1 MKKHNFV
8 SLLLLASIVLWAQ
21 VGLEDDPALSD
32 IDLSDVVIIEDVAE
46 ASDSVDTPALGGLG
60 DTAADKVG
68 EVAAAQ
74 PTTAVAEF
82 DTELD
87 GVGEVVEI
95 LDAPT
100 AGVMVDVEAPEIIDV
115 ATTALPS
122 DSKVELE
129 LPGQETSGPSGV
141 KVTEEETISVDFP
154 DEEVRTILRN
164 VADLFDLNVVIPDTL
179 QGRTSVKLRNITWRQ
194 VFEVALEPLGFTYV
208 EDRNIIRIKSIEEL
222 TTEPVDTR
230 VFVLNYATAEEL
242 QNSIAPLID
251 TAAGGRVQVD
261 VRSNALVITERPSR
275 MNQIQ
280 EIIEKLDK
288 ATDQVMIETKFIE
301 VENTDQKNIGVN
313 WSSLEGYGAS
323 AGPFQREWSRNR
335 VSQDDSIRNDTSN
348 NSSNSSS
355 NNGFSSSSN
364 NGFSSSSNN
373 GFSSSSVD
381 GFGINSLDRPDGIF
395 LESENGVSSDSVNR
409 VSSDSVNRVSSDS
422 VNRVLSGNGTDF
434 TRTMESLAGTSRL
447 DTAVFSADEFRVVI
461 SALEQNNDTELVA
474 NPTVVTMSNQEATID
489 IVTEIPQVEFSID
502 EQTGE
507 QRADGLAEPL
517 VFGTQVRVTPQV
529 NDAGFIN
536 LLVIPSVSNQIGT
549 QFTDIGPQPIISRR
563 KAETNVVI
571 KDGYTL
577 AIGGLTQNEEVLG
590 GTAVPVLG
598 SLPYIGRLF
607 SSESNTMRQKNL
619 IIFITAKTLNPDGS
633 SYRDIIDPRVL
644 HQMGVVPADVPGYQ
658 LSPED
663 LKTLQDIEDFR
674 AQTRRSEAMAEG
686 RTELKAIERAGKQ
699 AEKDASKLADEA
711 AAAIAK
717 EPSELE
723 AIERT
728 VEQDEKD
735 TSKVTA
741 ADGAAFD
748 TSSRSNRRRR

>member
-1 MKKHNFV
+1 M
-8 SLLLLASIVLWAQ
+8 LLASIVLWAQ
-21 VGLEDDPALSD
+21 VGLVDDPALSD

-46 ASDSVDTPALGGLG
+46 ASDSVDTAALSGFG
-60 DTAADKVG
+60 DIAAVKADEVTAA
-68 EVAAAQ
+68 A
-74 PTTAVAEF
+74 PSTAVAEF
-82 DTELD
+82 DPALD

-100 AGVMVDVEAPEIIDV
+100 AGVSVDVEAPEILDV
-115 ATTALPS
+115 ATTALPR
-122 DSKVELE
+122 DSEVVLE
-129 LPGQETSGPSGV
+129 LPGQETSGTGGAMMA
-141 KVTEEETISVDFP
+141 EEETISVDFP
-154 DEEVRTILRN
+154 DEEVRIILRN

-194 VFEVALEPLGFTYV
+194 VFEITLEPLGFTYV

-275 MNQIQ
+275 MNKIQ
-280 EIIEKLDK
+280 EIIERLDK
-288 ATDQVMIETKFIE
+288 ATEQVMIETKFIE
-301 VENTDQKNIGVN
+301 VENTDQKDIGVN

-335 VSQDDSIRNDTSN
+335 SSQDSSQDTNTGTTSN
-348 NSSNSSS
+348 EEFLSTAEPSFLSEGSNLLS
-355 NNGFSSSSN
+355 NFSSGS
-364 NGFSSSSNN
+364 
-373 GFSSSSVD
+373 
-381 GFGINSLDRPDGIF
+381 
-395 LESENGVSSDSVNR
+395 
-409 VSSDSVNRVSSDS
+409 
-422 VNRVLSGNGTDF
+422 T
-434 TRTMESLAGTSRL
+434 SLAGTSRF

-590 GTAVPVLG
+590 GTAVPILG

-674 AQTRRSEAMAEG
+674 AQTRRAEAMAEG
-686 RTELKAIERAGKQ
+686 RTEL
-699 AEKDASKLADEA
+699 
-711 AAAIAK
+711 
-717 EPSELE
+717 E

-728 VEQDEKD
+728 GEQDEKD

-741 ADGAAFD
+741 ADGAAVD
-748 TSSRSNRRRR
+748 TSSRSNRRLR

>member
-1 MKKHNFV
+1 M
-8 SLLLLASIVLWAQ
+8 
-21 VGLEDDPALSD
+21 
-32 IDLSDVVIIEDVAE
+32 
-46 ASDSVDTPALGGLG
+46 
-60 DTAADKVG
+60 
-68 EVAAAQ
+68 
-74 PTTAVAEF
+74 
-82 DTELD
+82 
-87 GVGEVVEI
+87 
-95 LDAPT
+95 
-100 AGVMVDVEAPEIIDV
+100 
-115 ATTALPS
+115 
-122 DSKVELE
+122 
-129 LPGQETSGPSGV
+129 
-141 KVTEEETISVDFP
+141 TEEETISVDFP

-355 NNGFSSSSN
+355 NNGFSLA
-364 NGFSSSSNN
+364 
-373 GFSSSSVD
+373 D
-381 GFGINSLDRPDGIF
+381 GPIF
-395 LESENGVSSDSVNR
+395 ASEND
-409 VSSDSVNRVSSDS
+409 
-422 VNRVLSGNGTDF
+422 VLSGNGTDF

-590 GTAVPVLG
+590 GTAVPILG

-674 AQTRRSEAMAEG
+674 AQTRRAEAMAEG

-741 ADGAAFD
+741 ADGAAVD
-748 TSSRSNRRRR
+748 TSSRSNRRLRSFYPEKERLS

>member
-1 MKKHNFV
+1 MDQY
-8 SLLLLASIVLWAQ
+8 LLLRMKFYLA
-21 VGLEDDPALSD
+21 
-32 IDLSDVVIIEDVAE
+32 
-46 ASDSVDTPALGGLG
+46 
-60 DTAADKVG
+60 
-68 EVAAAQ
+68 
-74 PTTAVAEF
+74 
-82 DTELD
+82 
-87 GVGEVVEI
+87 
-95 LDAPT
+95 
-100 AGVMVDVEAPEIIDV
+100 
-115 ATTALPS
+115 
-122 DSKVELE
+122 
-129 LPGQETSGPSGV
+129 
-141 KVTEEETISVDFP
+141 
-154 DEEVRTILRN
+154 
-164 VADLFDLNVVIPDTL
+164 
-179 QGRTSVKLRNITWRQ
+179 
-194 VFEVALEPLGFTYV
+194 
-208 EDRNIIRIKSIEEL
+208 
-222 TTEPVDTR
+222 
-230 VFVLNYATAEEL
+230 
-242 QNSIAPLID
+242 
-251 TAAGGRVQVD
+251 
-261 VRSNALVITERPSR
+261 
-275 MNQIQ
+275 
-280 EIIEKLDK
+280 
-288 ATDQVMIETKFIE
+288 
-301 VENTDQKNIGVN
+301 
-313 WSSLEGYGAS
+313 
-323 AGPFQREWSRNR
+323 
-335 VSQDDSIRNDTSN
+335 
-348 NSSNSSS
+348 
-355 NNGFSSSSN
+355 
-364 NGFSSSSNN
+364 
-373 GFSSSSVD
+373 
-381 GFGINSLDRPDGIF
+381 
-395 LESENGVSSDSVNR
+395 
-409 VSSDSVNRVSSDS
+409 
-422 VNRVLSGNGTDF
+422 NGTDF
-434 TRTMESLAGTSRL
+434 TRTMSSLAGTSRL

-590 GTAVPVLG
+590 GTAVPILG

-633 SYRDIIDPRVL
+633 TYRDIIDPRVL

-674 AQTRRSEAMAEG
+674 AQTRRAEAMAEG

-717 EPSELE
+717 EPSELK

-728 VEQDEKD
+728 GEQDEKD

-741 ADGAAFD
+741 ADGAAVD

>member
-129 LPGQETSGPSGV
+129 LPGQETSGPGGV

-355 NNGFSSSSN
+355 NNGFSLA
-364 NGFSSSSNN
+364 
-373 GFSSSSVD
+373 D
-381 GFGINSLDRPDGIF
+381 GPIF
-395 LESENGVSSDSVNR
+395 ASEND
-409 VSSDSVNRVSSDS
+409 
-422 VNRVLSGNGTDF
+422 VLSGNGTDF

-529 NDAGFIN
+529 NDAGMIN

-590 GTAVPVLG
+590 GTAVPILG

-633 SYRDIIDPRVL
+633 TYRDIIDPRVL

-674 AQTRRSEAMAEG
+674 AQTRRAEAMAEG

-711 AAAIAK
+711 AAAIAN

-728 VEQDEKD
+728 GEQDEKD

-741 ADGAAFD
+741 ADGAAVD
-748 TSSRSNRRRR
+748 TSSRSNRRLR

>member
-1 MKKHNFV
+1 MKKHNLF
-8 SLLLLASIVLWAQ
+8 SLMLLASIVLWAQ
-21 VGLEDDPALSD
+21 VGLVNDPTLSD
-32 IDLSDVVIIEDVAE
+32 IDLSDVVIIEDVVDT
-46 ASDSVDTPALGGLG
+46 SDSVDTAALSGFG
-60 DTAADKVG
+60 DIAAVKVD

-74 PTTAVAEF
+74 PSTAVAEL
-82 DTELD
+82 EAGLD
-87 GVGEVVEI
+87 SVGEVVEI

-100 AGVMVDVEAPEIIDV
+100 AGVSVDVEAPEILDV
-115 ATTALPS
+115 ATTALPR
-122 DSKVELE
+122 DSEVVLE
-129 LPGQETSGPSGV
+129 LPGQETSGPGSV
-141 KVTEEETISVDFP
+141 SMTEEETISVDFP

-194 VFEVALEPLGFTYV
+194 VFEITLEPLGFTYT
-208 EDRNIIRIKSIEEL
+208 EDRNIIRIRSLVDL
-222 TTEPVDTR
+222 TSEPVDTR
-230 VFVLNYATAEEL
+230 VFILNYAGAEAI
-242 QNSIAPLID
+242 QGSISPLID
-251 TAAGGRVQVD
+251 TANGGKIQVD

-275 MNQIQ
+275 MNKIQ

-288 ATDQVMIETKFIE
+288 ATEQVMIETKFIE
-301 VENTDQKNIGVN
+301 VENTDQKDIGVN

-335 VSQDDSIRNDTSN
+335 SSQDSSQDTNTGTTSN
-348 NSSNSSS
+348 EEFLSTAEPSFLSEGSNLLS
-355 NNGFSSSSN
+355 NFSSGS
-364 NGFSSSSNN
+364 
-373 GFSSSSVD
+373 
-381 GFGINSLDRPDGIF
+381 
-395 LESENGVSSDSVNR
+395 
-409 VSSDSVNRVSSDS
+409 
-422 VNRVLSGNGTDF
+422 T
-434 TRTMESLAGTSRL
+434 SLAGTSRL

-502 EQTGE
+502 QETGDL
-507 QRADGLAEPL
+507 RADGLAEPL

-590 GTAVPVLG
+590 GTAVPILG

-633 SYRDIIDPRVL
+633 TYRDIIDPRVL

-674 AQTRRSEAMAEG
+674 AQTRRAEAMAEG

-728 VEQDEKD
+728 GEQDEKD

-741 ADGAAFD
+741 AGAAAAVD
-748 TSSRSNRRRR
+748 TSSRSNRRLRSFYPEKERLS

>member
-1 MKKHNFV
+1 MKKHNLV
-8 SLLLLASIVLWAQ
+8 SLMLLASIVLWAQ
-21 VGLEDDPALSD
+21 VGLVDDPALSD

-74 PTTAVAEF
+74 PTTAVAEL
-82 DTELD
+82 EAGLD

-100 AGVMVDVEAPEIIDV
+100 AGVMVDVEAPEILDV
-115 ATTALPS
+115 ATATLPS
-122 DSKVELE
+122 DSEVVLE
-129 LPGQETSGPSGV
+129 LPGQETSGPGGV

-323 AGPFQREWSRNR
+323 AGPFQRQWSRNR
-335 VSQDDSIRNDTSN
+335 SSQDDSERNDTSN

-355 NNGFSSSSN
+355 NNGFSLA
-364 NGFSSSSNN
+364 
-373 GFSSSSVD
+373 D
-381 GFGINSLDRPDGIF
+381 GPIF
-395 LESENGVSSDSVNR
+395 ASEND
-409 VSSDSVNRVSSDS
+409 
-422 VNRVLSGNGTDF
+422 VLSGNGTDL
-434 TRTMESLAGTSRL
+434 TRTVESLAGTSRL

-502 EQTGE
+502 QETGE

-674 AQTRRSEAMAEG
+674 AQTRRAEAMAEG
-686 RTELKAIERAGKQ
+686 RTELKAIERTG
-699 AEKDASKLADEA
+699 
-711 AAAIAK
+711 
-717 EPSELE
+717 
-723 AIERT
+723 
-728 VEQDEKD
+728 EQDEKD

-741 ADGAAFD
+741 ADHGAAVD
-748 TSSRSNRRRR
+748 TASRSNRRRR

>member
-100 AGVMVDVEAPEIIDV
+100 AGVMVDVEAPEILDV

-355 NNGFSSSSN
+355 NNGFSLA
-364 NGFSSSSNN
+364 
-373 GFSSSSVD
+373 D
-381 GFGINSLDRPDGIF
+381 GPIF
-395 LESENGVSSDSVNR
+395 ASDN
-409 VSSDSVNRVSSDS
+409 D
-422 VNRVLSGNGTDF
+422 VLSGNGTDF

-633 SYRDIIDPRVL
+633 NYRDTIDPRVL

-663 LKTLQDIEDFR
+663 LKTLKDIEDFR
-674 AQTRRSEAMAEG
+674 AQTRRTEAMAEG

-711 AAAIAK
+711 AAAMMLKDLRLAK
-717 EPSELE
+717 EAASTAKAATPLGAQAE
-723 AIERT
+723 AMYALME
-728 VEQDEKD
+728 
-735 TSKVTA
+735 A
-741 ADGAAFD
+741 AGEGGLDFSGVMKLIDG
-748 TSSRSNRRRR
+748 SL

>member
-100 AGVMVDVEAPEIIDV
+100 AGVMVDVEAPEILDV

-129 LPGQETSGPSGV
+129 LPGQETSGPGGV

-355 NNGFSSSSN
+355 NNGFSLA
-364 NGFSSSSNN
+364 
-373 GFSSSSVD
+373 D
-381 GFGINSLDRPDGIF
+381 GPIF
-395 LESENGVSSDSVNR
+395 ASEND
-409 VSSDSVNRVSSDS
+409 
-422 VNRVLSGNGTDF
+422 VLSGNGTDF

-728 VEQDEKD
+728 GEQDEKD

-741 ADGAAFD
+741 ADVAAVD

>member
-100 AGVMVDVEAPEIIDV
+100 AGVMVDVEAPEILDV

-355 NNGFSSSSN
+355 NNGFSLA
-364 NGFSSSSNN
+364 
-373 GFSSSSVD
+373 D
-381 GFGINSLDRPDGIF
+381 GPIF
-395 LESENGVSSDSVNR
+395 ASEND
-409 VSSDSVNRVSSDS
+409 
-422 VNRVLSGNGTDF
+422 VLSGNGTDF

-502 EQTGE
+502 QETGDL
-507 QRADGLAEPL
+507 RADGLAEPL

-590 GTAVPVLG
+590 GTAVPILG

-633 SYRDIIDPRVL
+633 TYRDIIDPRVL
-644 HQMGVVPADVPGYQ
+644 NQMGVVPADVPGYK
-658 LSPED
+658 LAPED

-674 AQTRRSEAMAEG
+674 AQTRRAEAMAEG

-717 EPSELE
+717 EPSEPKT
-723 AIERT
+723 IERT
-728 VEQDEKD
+728 GEQDEKD

-741 ADGAAFD
+741 ADVAAVD

>member
-1 MKKHNFV
+1 
-8 SLLLLASIVLWAQ
+8 
-21 VGLEDDPALSD
+21 
-32 IDLSDVVIIEDVAE
+32 
-46 ASDSVDTPALGGLG
+46 
-60 DTAADKVG
+60 
-68 EVAAAQ
+68 
-74 PTTAVAEF
+74 
-82 DTELD
+82 
-87 GVGEVVEI
+87 
-95 LDAPT
+95 
-100 AGVMVDVEAPEIIDV
+100 
-115 ATTALPS
+115 
-122 DSKVELE
+122 
-129 LPGQETSGPSGV
+129 
-141 KVTEEETISVDFP
+141 
-154 DEEVRTILRN
+154 
-164 VADLFDLNVVIPDTL
+164 
-179 QGRTSVKLRNITWRQ
+179 
-194 VFEVALEPLGFTYV
+194 
-208 EDRNIIRIKSIEEL
+208 
-222 TTEPVDTR
+222 
-230 VFVLNYATAEEL
+230 
-242 QNSIAPLID
+242 
-251 TAAGGRVQVD
+251 VQVD

-323 AGPFQREWSRNR
+323 AGPFQRQWSRNR
-335 VSQDDSIRNDTSN
+335 SSQDDSERNDTSN

-355 NNGFSSSSN
+355 NNGFSLA
-364 NGFSSSSNN
+364 
-373 GFSSSSVD
+373 D
-381 GFGINSLDRPDGIF
+381 GPIF
-395 LESENGVSSDSVNR
+395 ASEND
-409 VSSDSVNRVSSDS
+409 
-422 VNRVLSGNGTDF
+422 VLSGNGTDL
-434 TRTMESLAGTSRL
+434 TRTVESLAGTSRL

-502 EQTGE
+502 QETGE

-674 AQTRRSEAMAEG
+674 AQTRRAEAMAEG
-686 RTELKAIERAGKQ
+686 RTELKAIERTG
-699 AEKDASKLADEA
+699 
-711 AAAIAK
+711 
-717 EPSELE
+717 
-723 AIERT
+723 
-728 VEQDEKD
+728 EQDEKD

-741 ADGAAFD
+741 ADHGAAVD
-748 TSSRSNRRRR
+748 TASRSNRRRR

>member
-60 DTAADKVG
+60 DTAAVKVG

-355 NNGFSSSSN
+355 NNGFSLA
-364 NGFSSSSNN
+364 
-373 GFSSSSVD
+373 D
-381 GFGINSLDRPDGIF
+381 GPIF
-395 LESENGVSSDSVNR
+395 ASEND
-409 VSSDSVNRVSSDS
+409 
-422 VNRVLSGNGTDF
+422 VLSGNGTDF

>member
-100 AGVMVDVEAPEIIDV
+100 AGVMVDVEAPEILDV

-355 NNGFSSSSN
+355 NNGFSLA
-364 NGFSSSSNN
+364 
-373 GFSSSSVD
+373 D
-381 GFGINSLDRPDGIF
+381 GPIF
-395 LESENGVSSDSVNR
+395 ASEND
-409 VSSDSVNRVSSDS
+409 
-422 VNRVLSGNGTDF
+422 VLSGNGTDF

-633 SYRDIIDPRVL
+633 NYRDTIDPRVL

-663 LKTLQDIEDFR
+663 LKTLKDIEDFR
-674 AQTRRSEAMAEG
+674 AQTRRTEAMAEG

-711 AAAIAK
+711 AAAIAN

>member
-355 NNGFSSSSN
+355 NNGFSLA
-364 NGFSSSSNN
+364 
-373 GFSSSSVD
+373 D
-381 GFGINSLDRPDGIF
+381 GPIF
-395 LESENGVSSDSVNR
+395 ASEND
-409 VSSDSVNRVSSDS
+409 
-422 VNRVLSGNGTDF
+422 VLSGNGTDF

-590 GTAVPVLG
+590 GTAVPILG

-741 ADGAAFD
+741 ADVAAVD

>member
-335 VSQDDSIRNDTSN
+335 VSQDDSISNDTSN

-355 NNGFSSSSN
+355 NNGFSLA
-364 NGFSSSSNN
+364 
-373 GFSSSSVD
+373 D
-381 GFGINSLDRPDGIF
+381 GPIF
-395 LESENGVSSDSVNR
+395 ASEND
-409 VSSDSVNRVSSDS
+409 
-422 VNRVLSGNGTDF
+422 VLSGNGTDF

-590 GTAVPVLG
+590 GTAVPILG

-633 SYRDIIDPRVL
+633 TYRDIIDPRVL

-674 AQTRRSEAMAEG
+674 AQTRRAEAMAEG

-717 EPSELE
+717 EPSEPKT
-723 AIERT
+723 IERT
-728 VEQDEKD
+728 GEQDEKD

-741 ADGAAFD
+741 ADVAAVD

>member
-21 VGLEDDPALSD
+21 VGLVDDPALSD
-32 IDLSDVVIIEDVAE
+32 IDLSDVVIIEDVVE
-46 ASDSVDTPALGGLG
+46 APDP
-60 DTAADKVG
+60 
-68 EVAAAQ
+68 VAAAALSGFGDIAAVRADEAAAPQ
-74 PTTAVAEF
+74 PSTVLAEF
-82 DTELD
+82 DPALD

-100 AGVMVDVEAPEIIDV
+100 AGVMVDVEAPEILDV

-335 VSQDDSIRNDTSN
+335 VSQDDSIRNYTSGG
-348 NSSNSSS
+348 SSN
-355 NNGFSSSSN
+355 SSSN

-409 VSSDSVNRVSSDS
+409 VSSDSVNRV
-422 VNRVLSGNGTDF
+422 LSGNGTDF
-434 TRTMESLAGTSRL
+434 TRTMSSLAGTSRL

-633 SYRDIIDPRVL
+633 TYRDIIDPRVL

>member
-355 NNGFSSSSN
+355 NNGFSLA
-364 NGFSSSSNN
+364 
-373 GFSSSSVD
+373 D
-381 GFGINSLDRPDGIF
+381 GPIF
-395 LESENGVSSDSVNR
+395 ASEND
-409 VSSDSVNRVSSDS
+409 
-422 VNRVLSGNGTDF
+422 VLSGNGTDF

-717 EPSELE
+717 EPSEPKT
-723 AIERT
+723 IERT
-728 VEQDEKD
+728 GEQDEKD

-741 ADGAAFD
+741 ADVAAVD

>member
-355 NNGFSSSSN
+355 NNGFSLA
-364 NGFSSSSNN
+364 
-373 GFSSSSVD
+373 D
-381 GFGINSLDRPDGIF
+381 GPIF
-395 LESENGVSSDSVNR
+395 ASEND
-409 VSSDSVNRVSSDS
+409 
-422 VNRVLSGNGTDF
+422 VLSGNGTDF

-502 EQTGE
+502 QETGDL
-507 QRADGLAEPL
+507 RADGLAEPL

-590 GTAVPVLG
+590 GTAVPILG

>member
-129 LPGQETSGPSGV
+129 LPGQETSGPGGV

-355 NNGFSSSSN
+355 NNGFSLA
-364 NGFSSSSNN
+364 
-373 GFSSSSVD
+373 D
-381 GFGINSLDRPDGIF
+381 GPIF
-395 LESENGVSSDSVNR
+395 ASEND
-409 VSSDSVNRVSSDS
+409 
-422 VNRVLSGNGTDF
+422 VLSGNGTDF

-590 GTAVPVLG
+590 GTAVPILG

-633 SYRDIIDPRVL
+633 TYRDIIDPRVL

-741 ADGAAFD
+741 ADVAAVD

>member
-129 LPGQETSGPSGV
+129 LPGQETSGPGGV

-355 NNGFSSSSN
+355 NNGFSLA
-364 NGFSSSSNN
+364 
-373 GFSSSSVD
+373 D
-381 GFGINSLDRPDGIF
+381 GPIF
-395 LESENGVSSDSVNR
+395 ASEND
-409 VSSDSVNRVSSDS
+409 
-422 VNRVLSGNGTDF
+422 VLSGNGTDF
-434 TRTMESLAGTSRL
+434 TRTMSSLAGTSRL

-529 NDAGFIN
+529 NDAGMIN

-590 GTAVPVLG
+590 GTAVPILG

-633 SYRDIIDPRVL
+633 TYRDIIDPRVL

-674 AQTRRSEAMAEG
+674 AQTRRAEAMAEG

>member
-1 MKKHNFV
+1 M
-8 SLLLLASIVLWAQ
+8 
-21 VGLEDDPALSD
+21 
-32 IDLSDVVIIEDVAE
+32 
-46 ASDSVDTPALGGLG
+46 
-60 DTAADKVG
+60 
-68 EVAAAQ
+68 
-74 PTTAVAEF
+74 
-82 DTELD
+82 
-87 GVGEVVEI
+87 
-95 LDAPT
+95 
-100 AGVMVDVEAPEIIDV
+100 
-115 ATTALPS
+115 
-122 DSKVELE
+122 
-129 LPGQETSGPSGV
+129 
-141 KVTEEETISVDFP
+141 TEEETISVDFP

-355 NNGFSSSSN
+355 NNGFSLA
-364 NGFSSSSNN
+364 
-373 GFSSSSVD
+373 D
-381 GFGINSLDRPDGIF
+381 GPIF
-395 LESENGVSSDSVNR
+395 ASEND
-409 VSSDSVNRVSSDS
+409 
-422 VNRVLSGNGTDF
+422 VLSGNGTDF

-741 ADGAAFD
+741 ADGAAVD